1 MYFITLFMT
10 AVATAVSALDPGET
24 PNIGV
29 TLFEHRDWQGL
40 STTVPYLD
48 KCYAVP
54 KEFIEGDE
62 VTLISSIKFFTHE
75 VNCSV
80 YLYNANCLNPALYTN
95 VSESIRN
102 LHETDDGDQI
112 RSIFCTRIR
121 FENGEWDPHD

>member
-1 MYFITLFMT
+1 MNFITLFMT
-10 AVATAVSALDPGET
+10 AVATAVSATDPGET

-29 TLFEHRDWQGL
+29 TLYEHRDWQGL

-54 KEFIEGDE
+54 KEF
-62 VTLISSIKFFTHE
+62 
-75 VNCSV
+75 
-80 YLYNANCLNPALYTN
+80 NANCLNPALYTN
-95 VSESIRN
+95 VSESIRD

>member
-10 AVATAVSALDPGET
+10 AVATAVSATDPGET

-29 TLFEHRDWQGL
+29 TLYEHRDWQGL

-48 KCYAVP
+48 KCFAVP
-54 KEFIEGDE
+54 KDLSQL
-62 VTLISSIKFFTHE
+62 TRQLS
-75 VNCSV
+75 
-80 YLYNANCLNPALYTN
+80 NANCLNPALYTN
-95 VSESIRN
+95 VSESIRD